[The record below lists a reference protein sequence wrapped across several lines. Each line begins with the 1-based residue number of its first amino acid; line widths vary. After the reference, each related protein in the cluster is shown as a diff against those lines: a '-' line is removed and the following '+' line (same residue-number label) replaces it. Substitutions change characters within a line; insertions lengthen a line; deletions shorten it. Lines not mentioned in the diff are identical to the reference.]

1 MNVFLYILVFLF
13 CAVVLSRS
21 ATYLVKTLTK
31 IGQYHRLGDFAI
43 SFILMSLVT
52 TLPEFVVALISA
64 GGEVPELSISVIL
77 GANIATITLGVGF
90 AAIYAKKIRV
100 KSLIKK
106 KDILYMVGICLVF
119 TLLLMDGTLTRWDAL
134 ILLMIYSYYIYRLL
148 LQEKRFT
155 SDLVEISRYEYITSI
170 GKFIASFIILIL
182 SAQYLVW
189 SVEHISDILSLPIT
203 LIGLIVVAL
212 GTALPELMFELTAV
226 RENHQD
232 MVLGNIIGSV
242 VTNSAMIMGVVGFL
256 FPMDNLDLELIN
268 SSLLIMVIV
277 AVMLLYFVRNDGK
290 ITRREGII
298 MVVAYILF
306 VGASSL
312 VKIL

>member
-1 MNVFLYILVFLF
+1 
-13 CAVVLSRS
+13 
-21 ATYLVKTLTK
+21 
-31 IGQYHRLGDFAI
+31 
-43 SFILMSLVT
+43 MSLVT